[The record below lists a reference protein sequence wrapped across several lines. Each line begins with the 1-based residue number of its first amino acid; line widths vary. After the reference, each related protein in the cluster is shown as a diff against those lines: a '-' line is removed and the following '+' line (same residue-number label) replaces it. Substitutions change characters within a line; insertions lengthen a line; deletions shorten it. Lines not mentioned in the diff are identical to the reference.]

1 LASQIAALPLIK
13 NRNRRLFRLF
23 GKLFRQ
29 REINMKL
36 FFHAR
41 SCASLLLI
49 VCLLATAMPVAARDK
64 KGEKNFKHG
73 IVYEAA
79 QQWERAAQEFALAVA
94 ADPAQTEYQLH
105 YRRAIFNASQSFMQK
120 GRSLAEQ
127 RDYVGAYNS
136 FRQAYGYD
144 PVNQLAL
151 SEMERMLRLQREK
164 EGMDAPANATPAK
177 DNSSGTPRMSSSN
190 NQLTNGGIAGA
201 SLTRVSQQTNAPIL
215 PPARVEQQRVI
226 TFSGDLLS
234 FIRSLAERLDLNV
247 VFDKDLES
255 QRRNININLRDV
267 TTSQALD
274 YLFLVQNL
282 FFQKLSRRTI
292 IVADQVKRA
301 QYQQLV
307 IRTFYLENAKPE
319 DVQRV
324 IQQALPAQN
333 GRPPTASIVN
343 ASTNSLTV
351 RDTPENVRLIGEL
364 IRNID
369 KDRSEVVMDV
379 AIYEVSH
386 TDLIQFGNQIGD
398 PSGSSINLGG
408 TQNGFV
414 LAGSRR
420 PSVTQMV
427 AAAGAA
433 ATTATVASPLAL
445 GAALILPST
454 SFNAFQSK
462 QNTRLV
468 YSNQIHAFD
477 GEQSRARI
485 GQRVPVV
492 TAQTYPFGSNINTN
506 QTGNTSNGIGFGG
519 GGFPVVQYE
528 ETGLTIELTPQVFPN
543 LDVQVKMNI
552 VSKDVLNQSNTPTFT
567 ERTINGTARI
577 QNNRTMML
585 VSVAQ
590 NKQSNGRAGLPILG
604 GLPLLGYLFTAPRR
618 DNVQSDIVIT
628 VTPRVLRSPAIEPR
642 DEEMRPS
649 GTFSTPTTESLEA
662 VLQEADREDQLAA
675 AQRAAQQPQPS
686 VLASNNNSNTQTTNT
701 QAGGNAQQ
709 TVNASPINAAATNV
723 VAQPSV
729 AVPAASQ
736 ESVGQLSDSVPPA
749 YVPAPKILMSSNADS
764 SANVG
769 NVGNRT
775 EAVLRG
781 EVLPSANV
789 ASSNITP
796 LQAKAV
802 AENSRNFV
810 VEQVPNRSNSSS
822 APTSA
827 AELRLIPEQ
836 QEMRVGDK
844 RRLMLV
850 LKTDAPLGLAV
861 VTFRFDP
868 HSIAVRN
875 VLPVS
880 LKTPSGTAAPTLAQS
895 IDAANG
901 VLLVSLTPPAGAS
914 SLTSAGVLLTLDIEA
929 IGAGESAVTFDT
941 NNTHIVATD
950 GRDVLLQLVRSRIT
964 VKP

>member
-1 LASQIAALPLIK
+1 
-13 NRNRRLFRLF
+13 
-23 GKLFRQ
+23 
-29 REINMKL
+29 MKSFL
-36 FFHAR
+36 HAR
-41 SCASLLLI
+41 SCAALLII
-49 VCLLATAMPVAARDK
+49 VCLLATAMPVSALGK
-64 KGEKNFKHG
+64 KGEKDYKQG
-73 IVYEAA
+73 LIYEAA

-105 YRRAIFNASQSFMQK
+105 YRRAVFNASQSFMQK

-164 EGMDAPANATPAK
+164 EGMDTPANAAPAK
-177 DNSSGTPRMSSSN
+177 DNSNGTPRMSSSN
-190 NQLTNGGIAGA
+190 NQLTNGSMAGA
-201 SLTRVSQQTNAPIL
+201 SVTRVSQQTPAPAL

-226 TFSGDLLS
+226 TFSGDLLN

-274 YLFLVQNL
+274 YIFLVQNL

-292 IVADQVKRA
+292 IVADQIKRA

-364 IRNID
+364 IRNVD

-420 PSVTQMV
+420 PSLTQTV
-427 AAAGAA
+427 AAAAGAA
-433 ATTATVASPLAL
+433 ATTTAAASPLAL

-492 TAQTYPFGSNINTN
+492 TAQTYPFGSNVNTN
-506 QTGNTSNGIGFGG
+506 QTGNTGNGINFGS

-662 VLQEADREDQLAA
+662 VLQESDREDQLAA
-675 AQRAAQQPQPS
+675 AQRAQQQQANA
-686 VLASNNNSNTQTTNT
+686 LASNNNTQTNNTQPS
-701 QAGGNAQQ
+701 GNAQPP
-709 TVNASPINAAATNV
+709 VNAPPINTAATTAAAVAQSSTAVTVAAAQENV
-723 VAQPSV
+723 V
-729 AVPAASQ
+729 
-736 ESVGQLSDSVPPA
+736 QLSDSVPPA
-749 YVPAPKILMSSNADS
+749 YVPAPKILMSSNADT
-764 SANVG
+764 SASAG
-769 NVGNRT
+769 SVGNRT
-775 EAVLRG
+775 EAVLRS
-781 EVLPSANV
+781 EALPPANV
-789 ASSNITP
+789 VSSNLTLP
-796 LQAKAV
+796 QSKAV
-802 AENSRNFV
+802 AKNARNFV

-844 RRLMLV
+844 RRLMLM

-880 LKTPSGTAAPTLAQS
+880 LTTSSGTAAPTLAQS

-901 VLLVSLTPPAGAS
+901 VLLVSITPPAGTS

-950 GRDVLLQLVRSRIT
+950 GRDVLLQLARSRIT

>member
-1 LASQIAALPLIK
+1 
-13 NRNRRLFRLF
+13 
-23 GKLFRQ
+23 
-29 REINMKL
+29 MKL
-36 FFHAR
+36 FVNAR
-41 SCASLLLI
+41 SSAALLI
-49 VCLLATAMPVAARDK
+49 IICLLATAMPVAARDK
-64 KGEKNFKHG
+64 KGEKNYKQG

-164 EGMDAPANATPAK
+164 EGMDAPAASSPAAG
-177 DNSSGTPRMSSSN
+177 SGTPRTSSSN
-190 NQLTNGGIAGA
+190 NQRTNGDMMGSTA
-201 SLTRVSQQTNAPIL
+201 TRVSQQTTVPAL

-292 IVADQVKRA
+292 IVADQIKRA

-675 AQRAAQQPQPS
+675 AQRAAQQTQS
-686 VLASNNNSNTQTTNT
+686 GVLASNNSSNTQTTNT

-709 TVNASPINAAATNV
+709 TVNASPINTAATNV

-729 AVPAASQ
+729 AVPAAVAQ

-749 YVPAPKILMSSNADS
+749 YVPAPKILMSSNADA

-781 EVLPSANV
+781 EALPSANV
-789 ASSNITP
+789 VSSNITP

-822 APTSA
+822 APASA

-844 RRLMLV
+844 RRLMLM

-880 LKTPSGTAAPTLAQS
+880 LKTSSGTAAPTLAQS

-901 VLLVSLTPPAGAS
+901 VLLVSLTPPAGAA

-950 GRDVLLQLVRSRIT
+950 GRDVLLQLARSRIT

>member
-1 LASQIAALPLIK
+1 
-13 NRNRRLFRLF
+13 
-23 GKLFRQ
+23 
-29 REINMKL
+29 MKL
-36 FFHAR
+36 FLHAR
-41 SCASLLLI
+41 SCAALLLI
-49 VCLLATAMPVAARDK
+49 VCLLATAMPVSARSK
-64 KGEKNFKHG
+64 KGEKDYKQG
-73 IVYEAA
+73 LIYEAA

-105 YRRAIFNASQSFMQK
+105 YRRAVFNASQSFMQK

-164 EGMDAPANATPAK
+164 EGMDAPGTSAPATTG
-177 DNSSGTPRMSSSN
+177 NGTPRMSSSN
-190 NQLTNGGIAGA
+190 NQRTNGGMAGA
-201 SLTRVSQQTNAPIL
+201 SVTRVSQQTTAPVL

-226 TFSGDLLS
+226 TFSGDLLN

-274 YLFLVQNL
+274 YIFLVQNL

-292 IVADQVKRA
+292 IVADQIKRA

-420 PSVTQMV
+420 PSLTQTV
-427 AAAGAA
+427 AAAAGAA
-433 ATTATVASPLAL
+433 ATTTTVASPLAL

-492 TAQTYPFGSNINTN
+492 TAQTYPFGSNVNTN
-506 QTGNTSNGIGFGG
+506 QTGNTGNGINFGS

-675 AQRAAQQPQPS
+675 AQRAAQQPQAS
-686 VLASNNNSNTQTTNT
+686 VLASNNNTQTNNTQPS
-701 QAGGNAQQ
+701 GNAQQ
-709 TVNASPINAAATNV
+709 TVNASATTTAATTSVGQPTVAVTAAA
-723 VAQPSV
+723 A
-729 AVPAASQ
+729 Q

-749 YVPAPKILMSSNADS
+749 YVPAPKILMSSNADT
-764 SANVG
+764 SASAG
-769 NVGNRT
+769 SVGNRT
-775 EAVLRG
+775 EAVLRSTPSPAN
-781 EVLPSANV
+781 VVSANV
-789 ASSNITP
+789 TILQPKAAS
-796 LQAKAV
+796 
-802 AENSRNFV
+802 ENTRNFV

-827 AELRLIPEQ
+827 AELRLIPER

-844 RRLMLV
+844 RRLMLM

-880 LKTPSGTAAPTLAQS
+880 LTTSSGTAAPTLAQS

-901 VLLVSLTPPAGAS
+901 VLLVSLTPPAGTS

-950 GRDVLLQLVRSRIT
+950 GRDVLLQLARSRIT

>member
-1 LASQIAALPLIK
+1 
-13 NRNRRLFRLF
+13 
-23 GKLFRQ
+23 
-29 REINMKL
+29 MKSFL
-36 FFHAR
+36 HAR
-41 SCASLLLI
+41 SCAALLII
-49 VCLLATAMPVAARDK
+49 VCLLATAMPISALSK
-64 KGEKNFKHG
+64 KGEKDYKQG
-73 IVYEAA
+73 LIYEAA

-105 YRRAIFNASQSFMQK
+105 YRRAVFNASQSFMQK

-164 EGMDAPANATPAK
+164 EGMDAPGTPAPATTG
-177 DNSSGTPRMSSSN
+177 NGTPRMSSSN
-190 NQLTNGGIAGA
+190 SSTNGNNMGGA
-201 SLTRVSQQTNAPIL
+201 SVTRVSQQTPSAQTSMRN
-215 PPARVEQQRVI
+215 EQVRDI
-226 TFSGDLLS
+226 IFNDDLLK
-234 FIRSLAERLDLNV
+234 FIRLLAERLDLNV

-255 QRRNININLRDV
+255 QRRNISVNLRGV

-274 YLFLVQNL
+274 YIFLVQNL

-292 IVADQVKRA
+292 IVADQIKRA

-420 PSVTQMV
+420 PSLTQTV
-427 AAAGAA
+427 AAAAGAA

-468 YSNQIHAFD
+468 FSNQIHAFD

-492 TAQTYPFGSNINTN
+492 TAQTFPFGSNVNTG
-506 QTGNTSNGIGFGG
+506 QTGNTNNGFNFGS

-552 VSKDVLNQSNTPTFT
+552 ISKDVLNQSSTPIFT

-675 AQRAAQQPQPS
+675 AQRAQQQQANA
-686 VLASNNNSNTQTTNT
+686 LASNNNTQTNNTQPS
-701 QAGGNAQQ
+701 GNAQLP
-709 TVNASPINAAATNV
+709 VNASPINTAATTAAAVAQSSTAVTVAAAQENV
-723 VAQPSV
+723 V
-729 AVPAASQ
+729 
-736 ESVGQLSDSVPPA
+736 QLSDSVPPA
-749 YVPAPKILMSSNADS
+749 YVPAPKILMSSNADT
-764 SANVG
+764 SASAG
-769 NVGNRT
+769 SVGNRT
-775 EAVLRG
+775 EAVLRS
-781 EVLPSANV
+781 EALPPANV
-789 ASSNITP
+789 VSSNLTLP
-796 LQAKAV
+796 QSKAV
-802 AENSRNFV
+802 AKNARNLV
-810 VEQVPNRSNSSS
+810 VEQVPNRSSGST

-844 RRLMLV
+844 RRLMLM

-875 VLPVS
+875 VLPAS
-880 LKTPSGTAAPTLAQS
+880 LTTSSGTAAPTLAQS

-901 VLLVSLTPPAGAS
+901 VLLVSITPPAGTS

-950 GRDVLLQLVRSRIT
+950 GRDVLLQLARSRIT